1 MSHVSLSRNLQPQ
14 QETTPSVSPGS
25 RMVTP
30 GDNRRHLPFSQDEI
44 VRFDVPVDDFAAVQ
58 LLHHVK
64 DFDGEVDDEGLG
76 HHLLWELL
84 VNVDGILEVRDTQH
98 GLKNNIFP
106 KKGKSSG
113 ENAPKEW
120 TCSRAEAGGT
130 HEQRSIVVELPHQNA
145 AIGEEMGGIEVD
157 VEVAHA
163 GAQPLQ
169 QLGSNVELPRV
180 GRFLDLE
187 GRRGFPGKIWEC

>member
-64 DFDGEVDDEGLG
+64 DFDGEVDDKGLG
-76 HHLLWELL
+76 
-84 VNVDGILEVRDTQH
+84 IT
-98 GLKNNIFP
+98 F
-106 KKGKSSG
+106 SG
-113 ENAPKEW
+113 
-120 TCSRAEAGGT
+120 S
-130 HEQRSIVVELPHQNA
+130 
-145 AIGEEMGGIEVD
+145 
-157 VEVAHA
+157 
-163 GAQPLQ
+163 
-169 QLGSNVELPRV
+169 
-180 GRFLDLE
+180 FL
-187 GRRGFPGKIWEC
+187 

>member
-1 MSHVSLSRNLQPQ
+1 MEETLQ
-14 QETTPSVSPGS
+14 
-25 RMVTP
+25 
-30 GDNRRHLPFSQDEI
+30 
-44 VRFDVPVDDFAAVQ
+44 
-58 LLHHVK
+58 
-64 DFDGEVDDEGLG
+64 
-76 HHLLWELL
+76 
-84 VNVDGILEVRDTQH
+84 
-98 GLKNNIFP
+98 
-106 KKGKSSG
+106 KS
-113 ENAPKEW
+113 
-120 TCSRAEAGGT
+120 SRAEAGGT
-130 HEQRSIVVELPHQNA
+130 HEQRSVVVELPHQNA